1 MSIISDKSSKCE
13 EADTKLVALIGNASI
28 QQGNMVMV
36 RLPSGGINI
45 PVPLWIMLLK
55 KQNII
60 DVIFFCLM

>member
-13 EADTKLVALIGNASI
+13 EADAKLVALIENASI

-45 PVPLWIMLLK
+45 PVSLWIMFLK
-55 KQNII
+55 KKAI

>member
-36 RLPSGGINI
+36 RLPSGGISI
-45 PVPLWIMLLK
+45 PVSLWIMFLK
-55 KQNII
+55 KKAI
-60 DVIFFCLM
+60 DVIFFFLM